1 MGPFNIWIE
10 RSYRQ
15 DIFLHVMGYIGDKLL
30 FEYGYY
36 HKHTGCVSHLGEEHT
51 AKNYSPRILKSSAG
65 SVSVLDLMQAQ
76 TYA

>member
-1 MGPFNIWIE
+1 MGPFNIGIE

-15 DIFLHVMGYIGDKLL
+15 DIFLGYIGDKLL
-30 FEYGYY
+30 FESGYY
-36 HKHTGCVSHLGEEHT
+36 HKHTGCVSHLGEELST
-51 AKNYSPRILKSSAG
+51 KNYSPRILKSSAG